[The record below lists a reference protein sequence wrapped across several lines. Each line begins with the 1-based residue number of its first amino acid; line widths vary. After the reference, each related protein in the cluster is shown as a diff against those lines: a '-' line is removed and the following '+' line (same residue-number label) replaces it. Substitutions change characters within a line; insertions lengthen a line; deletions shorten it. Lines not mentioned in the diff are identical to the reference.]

1 MNFICAAMSGVGAI
15 VQAKRERERER
26 GSGQAGVRAAR
37 QQEAGS
43 RKAGLGSQHIVRRQG
58 AGGCWPGV
66 RSRRQG
72 VSQNRD

>member
-1 MNFICAAMSGVGAI
+1 MSFICAAMSGVGAI

-26 GSGQAGVRAAR
+26 LRPGRSENSPAAGGGVKK
-37 QQEAGS
+37 S
-43 RKAGLGSQHIVRRQG
+43 WAGLPHIVRRQG